1 MSSKGHDH
9 ERWTSSKVRRVP
21 GKKDKE
27 RLWCWRRRAC
37 LITGAAGLEERLGF
51 LLGPHTA
58 HHPSS
63 RRRYSPPPPPPS
75 PPPPPPP
82 PSPPPP
88 PHWKRDCGSSSVPT
102 LATIHLPFSLSLLRP
117 PMFHHSNYCA
127 DGTVRKKKLL
137 VGVEV
142 AAGRDEAGRQGHQA
156 KSNHLLPV

>member
-9 ERWTSSKVRRVP
+9 ERWTSSKVKQVP
-21 GKKDKE
+21 GQE
-27 RLWCWRRRAC
+27 GQGEIVVLEEES
-37 LITGAAGLEERLGF
+37 LSHNGAAGLEERLWF

-63 RRRYSPPPPPPS
+63 RRRYPPPPPPS
-75 PPPPPPP
+75 
-82 PSPPPP
+82 PPP

-127 DGTVRKKKLL
+127 DGTVTEKKLL

-142 AAGRDEAGRQGHQA
+142 AAGPDEAGRQGHQA

>member
-1 MSSKGHDH
+1 MVLEEESLSHN
-9 ERWTSSKVRRVP
+9 
-21 GKKDKE
+21 
-27 RLWCWRRRAC
+27 
-37 LITGAAGLEERLGF
+37 GAAGLEERLWF
-51 LLGPHTA
+51 LLLGPHTA

-63 RRRYSPPPPPPS
+63 RRRRYPPPPPPS
-75 PPPPPPP
+75 
-82 PSPPPP
+82 PPP

-142 AAGRDEAGRQGHQA
+142 AAGPDEAGRQGHQA
-156 KSNHLLPV
+156 KSTHLLPV